1 MVRRVLKILY
11 KEIKGLHQAAYILAL
26 FAIASQMLGLV
37 RDRILAH
44 QFGAGVELDI
54 YYTAFRV
61 PDILFTLFASILSVY
76 VLLPFV
82 TKAET
87 DKKGAGRNV
96 LNQMMTL
103 FLVLYSVVTA
113 VLLIITPQ
121 LLTWLFPS
129 YDMATQTELVL
140 LTRIMLLQ
148 PLFLGLSSLA
158 GVVTQLEHRF
168 VIYAISPLLYNVGII
183 IGAAFLYPL
192 IGLSGLAWGVVLGA
206 LGHLA
211 VQLPLIR
218 RSHLS
223 FSLVTTFDWKLLRQV
238 GTVAIPRAVTLS
250 LNQVFLLVL
259 IALAS
264 TMTVGSVSALQFA
277 FNLQSVPL
285 AIIGMSYSV
294 AAFPTLADLL
304 SKQKI
309 AVFNT
314 YLSTALRHI
323 VFWSIPAVGLI
334 IVLRAQ
340 IVRVLL
346 GSGAFDWDDTRL
358 VAAALGIFVTTLV
371 AQAAILF
378 LVRAFYAGGFTRL
391 PLYIVTSTTAVGA
404 ALAFYLTNWF
414 AHNHGASN
422 WFFDLLRIGDVA
434 GTEVLILPIAFS
446 LATLLQLALL
456 MWQLKEK
463 FGISYL
469 SLSKQLLES
478 VVAALAGAL
487 TAYIT
492 LAFVVEGVNQNTFIG
507 IFIQGIIGGAMG
519 IVAVILTYYY
529 LGSTV
534 LTEIYQSFR
543 AKVFKTDVVA
553 PQEEVI

>member
-26 FAIASQMLGLV
+26 FAIASQMLALV

-44 QFGAGVELDI
+44 QFGAGAELDI

-61 PDILFTLFASILSVY
+61 PDLLFTLFASVLSVY

-82 TKAET
+82 TKSEAVKRGT
-87 DKKGAGRNV
+87 GRHV

-103 FLVLYSVVTA
+103 FLILYAAVTV
-113 VLLIITPQ
+113 VLLVFAPQ
-121 LLTWLFPS
+121 ILAWLFPA
-129 YDMATQTELVL
+129 YDTVAQTELVL
-140 LTRIMLLQ
+140 LTRILLLQ
-148 PLFLGLSSLA
+148 PLFLGISSLA

-168 VIYAISPLLYNVGII
+168 VIYAISPILYNIGII
-183 IGAAFLYPL
+183 IGAAFLYPV
-192 IGLSGLAWGVVLGA
+192 IGLSGLAFGVVLGA
-206 LGHLA
+206 IGHLA
-211 VQLPLIR
+211 VQLPLVR

-223 FSLVTTFDWKLLRQV
+223 FSVVSKFDWKLLRQV
-238 GTVAIPRAVTLS
+238 GIVAVPRAVTLS

-264 TMTVGSVSALQFA
+264 TMTVGSVAALQFA
-277 FNLQSVPL
+277 YNLQSVPL

-304 SKQKI
+304 SKQKME
-309 AVFNT
+309 VFNT

-323 VFWSIPAVGLI
+323 VFWSVPVIGLI

-391 PLYIVTSTTAVGA
+391 PLYIVASTTSVGA

-414 AHNHGASN
+414 AQNQGVSN
-422 WFFDLLRIGDVA
+422 WFFDLLRIGGVE

-446 LATLLQLALL
+446 LATILQLVLL
-456 MWQLKEK
+456 MWQLRKK
-463 FGISYL
+463 FGISYQ
-469 SLSKQLLES
+469 SVRKQFFES
-478 VVAALAGAL
+478 VVAAVAGAL

-507 IFIQGIIGGAMG
+507 IFIQGAIGGLMG
-519 IVAVILTYYY
+519 VVAVILTYYY
-529 LGSTV
+529 LGSSV